1 MSTTYPFTPMLL
13 RKGFNKI
20 GGLLT
25 RPVRKALE
33 AIDAA
38 SRGTPSVKGET
49 APVSSGLLSLH
60 TEARDAA
67 KNLEKNRKFAQTEGT
82 QGQVILG

>member
-1 MSTTYPFTPMLL
+1 MSTTFPLTPSIF
-13 RKGFNKI
+13 RGGFSRIARAVRDNV
-20 GGLLT
+20 LT
-25 RPVRKALE
+25 
-33 AIDAA
+33 AA
-38 SRGTPSVKGET
+38 KGTPSVKGET

>member
-1 MSTTYPFTPMLL
+1 MSTTYPFTPSILKGGFL
-13 RKGFNKI
+13 RKARAI
-20 GGLLT
+20 
-25 RPVRKALE
+25 RE
-33 AIDAA
+33 AIDATA
-38 SRGTPSVKGET
+38 RGTPSVKGET